1 MTFGELVNQSDYAI
15 KRDHEESLNIG
26 VQSRNCGKMDPSP
39 RLDFDFDCDCGTRG
53 FCFNLL

>member
-1 MTFGELVNQSDYAI
+1 MTFGELAYQSDYAI

-26 VQSRNCGKMDPSP
+26 VQSPNCGKMDPPGSIVIVE
-39 RLDFDFDCDCGTRG
+39 RGGGG